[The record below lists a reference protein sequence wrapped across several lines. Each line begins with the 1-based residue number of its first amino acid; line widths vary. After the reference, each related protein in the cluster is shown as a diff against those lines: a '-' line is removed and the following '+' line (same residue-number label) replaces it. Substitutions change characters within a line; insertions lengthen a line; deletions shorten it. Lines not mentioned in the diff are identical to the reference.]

1 MYTLMHEVEV
11 RRNLKQR
18 KSGGNDDGKEERRKK
33 NWARQKSINNL
44 ERSGQRD
51 CDDADEG
58 RDRARTRDGEGDSG

>member
-1 MYTLMHEVEV
+1 MME
-11 RRNLKQR
+11 RR
-18 KSGGNDDGKEERRKK
+18 KEEKK

-58 RDRARTRDGEGDSG
+58 RDRARTGNGEGDSG